1 MYRSIPMIDL
11 LAEVCQRGI
20 SMTSQTTYSDAF
32 WTEGFTADGAGWGH
46 GKQCLI
52 WGYPIDGTSN
62 ALKMLNM
69 LKGSPWAKNLGRNNV
84 QALLNFLRGGAWY
97 YYKGY
102 RLPCLDRGSYVYNS
116 TELSIPY
123 AGMLDNLIG
132 NWMDSFTPEEQRELL
147 QLQQEVKK
155 NRIMMEEYAPG
166 IYSGTRWFFNNDD
179 LIKKTPDYHI
189 TINMA
194 SVRCDGLESAAS
206 FADAYNFYPTDGMTL
221 F

>member
-1 MYRSIPMIDL
+1 MIDL

-69 LKGSPWAKNLGRNNV
+69 LKGSPSAESGRDNV
-84 QALLNFLRGGAWY
+84 QALLNFLRGGAGIIIRDIAFLAWTVARMY
-97 YYKGY
+97 IIPQSFPS
-102 RLPCLDRGSYVYNS
+102 LMPECWI
-116 TELSIPY
+116 TLS
-123 AGMLDNLIG
+123 ATRIG
-132 NWMDSFTPEEQRELL
+132 LFTPEEQRELL
-147 QLQQEVKK
+147 QLGQEVKK
-155 NRIMMEEYAPG
+155 NRIMMRSMSG
-166 IYSGTRWFFNNDD
+166 IYSSTRWFFNNDD

-189 TINMA
+189 TIKICA
-194 SVRCDGLESAAS
+194 LSVVTDWRVPPVLLM
-206 FADAYNFYPTDGMTL
+206 PTISIRRME
-221 F
+221 

>member
-1 MYRSIPMIDL
+1 
-11 LAEVCQRGI
+11 
-20 SMTSQTTYSDAF
+20 
-32 WTEGFTADGAGWGH
+32 
-46 GKQCLI
+46 
-52 WGYPIDGTSN
+52 
-62 ALKMLNM
+62 MLNM
-69 LKGSPWAKNLGRNNV
+69 LKGSPWAKNLGRDNV

-102 RLPCLDRGSYVYNS
+102 RLPCLDRGSYVYNP

-179 LIKKTPDYHI
+179 LIKKTP
-189 TINMA
+189 TIISRLIWPL
-194 SVRCDGLESAAS
+194 SVVTDWRVPPVLLM
-206 FADAYNFYPTDGMTL
+206 PTISIRRME
-221 F
+221 

>member
-1 MYRSIPMIDL
+1 
-11 LAEVCQRGI
+11 
-20 SMTSQTTYSDAF
+20 
-32 WTEGFTADGAGWGH
+32 
-46 GKQCLI
+46 
-52 WGYPIDGTSN
+52 
-62 ALKMLNM
+62 MLNM
-69 LKGSPWAKNLGRNNV
+69 LKGSPWAKNLGRDNV

-155 NRIMMEEYAPG
+155 NRITMETYAPG
-166 IYSGTRWFFNNDD
+166 VYSGTRWFFNNDD

>member
-1 MYRSIPMIDL
+1 MCRHFLISCVVVPGIIIRDIAFLAWTVARMYIIP
-11 LAEVCQRGI
+11 
-20 SMTSQTTYSDAF
+20 
-32 WTEGFTADGAGWGH
+32 
-46 GKQCLI
+46 
-52 WGYPIDGTSN
+52 
-62 ALKMLNM
+62 
-69 LKGSPWAKNLGRNNV
+69 
-84 QALLNFLRGGAWY
+84 
-97 YYKGY
+97 
-102 RLPCLDRGSYVYNS
+102 
-116 TELSIPY
+116 ELSIPY

-194 SVRCDGLESAAS
+194 LSVVTDWRVPPVLLM
-206 FADAYNFYPTDGMTL
+206 PTISIRRME
-221 F
+221 